1 MDSSNPFIYDT
12 SKPSGFL
19 PPKLFRDTNW
29 SSNLNFEMLA
39 LVSQLRWKHALVD
52 CQVAGRDYTEIHFW
66 RNPET
71 EELVITYWEIK

>member
-1 MDSSNPFIYDT
+1 MVLSSPNLARPFW
-12 SKPSGFL
+12 SKS
-19 PPKLFRDTNW
+19 KME
-29 SSNLNFEMLA
+29 FEMLA
-39 LVSQLRWKHALVD
+39 LVAQLRWKHALVD

>member
-12 SKPSGFL
+12 RKPTAYV
-19 PPKLFRDTNW
+19 PPR
-29 SSNLNFEMLA
+29 SLNFEMLA
-39 LVSQLRWKHALVD
+39 LCAQLRWKHALVD

-71 EELVITYWEIK
+71 DELVLTYWEIK

>member
-12 SKPSGFL
+12 SKPSKFV
-19 PPKLFRDTNW
+19 PPRITP
-29 SSNLNFEMLA
+29 SRLNFEMLA
-39 LVSQLRWKHALVD
+39 LVCQLRWKHALD
-52 CQVAGRDYTEIHFW
+52 ACLRESRDYTEIHFW

>member
-1 MDSSNPFIYDT
+1 MVLSKPNPFDLAW
-12 SKPSGFL
+12 SKS
-19 PPKLFRDTNW
+19 K
-29 SSNLNFEMLA
+29 LNFEMLA

-71 EELVITYWEIK
+71 EELVLTYWEIK

>member
-1 MDSSNPFIYDT
+1 MVLSKPNPFEHAWSQ
-12 SKPSGFL
+12 SK
-19 PPKLFRDTNW
+19 
-29 SSNLNFEMLA
+29 LNFEMLA
-39 LVSQLRWKHALVD
+39 LVAQLRGKHALVD

>member
-1 MDSSNPFIYDT
+1 MVLSKPNPFEHAWSQ
-12 SKPSGFL
+12 SKME
-19 PPKLFRDTNW
+19 
-29 SSNLNFEMLA
+29 FEMLA

-52 CQVAGRDYTEIHFW
+52 CQVAGREYTEIHFW